1 MEEGVPPV
9 ERAVALAP
17 FAVATIQ
24 GDEQTAPFIP
34 TNLLAHARILFC
46 QLSPAGG

>member
-1 MEEGVPPV
+1 MAENVPTV

-24 GDEQTAPFIP
+24 GDEQTSPLIP
-34 TNLLAHARILFC
+34 TNLLEYARILLC